1 MFPTTPWS
9 VLLHDTACSEFGM
22 SLAQVD
28 MLETSSFVQV
38 KITLMCV
45 CLGTEQDLEV
55 ICKHG
60 ITKTDINKFKVQLSL
75 SPLASSFRHC
85 CAIEAA
91 RQQAFEAA

>member
-1 MFPTTPWS
+1 MKMFPTTPWS

-38 KITLMCV
+38 KSYFHLYTNQVMCV

-60 ITKTDINKFKVQLSL
+60 ITKTDINKFKVQLA
-75 SPLASSFRHC
+75 P
-85 CAIEAA
+85 
-91 RQQAFEAA
+91 Q